1 MRKEDFIKLSINQK
15 TEALWNDGEL
25 ISEKAYYDYNINLFL
40 LDSFYV
46 EVFFNRA
53 EKEIV
58 SISIQENDQILFG
71 YVKDLG
77 LKEIAAF
84 LE

>member
-1 MRKEDFIKLSINQK
+1 MYKDDFIKLSINQK

-25 ISEKAYYDYNINLFL
+25 ISEKVYYDYNICLFL

-46 EVFFNRA
+46 EVFFDRL

-58 SISIQENDQILFG
+58 SVSIQENNQILFG

-77 LKEIAAF
+77 LAELAAF
-84 LE
+84 LK